1 MTRAAP
7 PPRLSTLI
15 LLAALS
21 VLPVNIFLPSLA
33 NIAEAFEADYG
44 LLSLSLA
51 GYAAASAVLQL
62 VMGPLSDRFGRR
74 PIALMALTVFITASV
89 GCALAADVWTFLTF
103 RLLQATASAGYAV
116 ALAAIRDTSDQKQAA
131 STIATVAAAWAV
143 APMLGPTLGGLLD
156 EAMGWRAIFWGL
168 ALAGAAVLALCWFG
182 LGETNRNRSSSL
194 AGQFRN
200 YPSLLIAPR
209 FWAYAGCT
217 AFSVGAFY
225 AFLAGAPLVAATV
238 FGMSPAATG
247 LFMGTITAGFMLG
260 SFLSSR
266 LANRF
271 PLTTTMMVGRVV
283 ACGGLALGL
292 LLFLGDV
299 GHVMA
304 LFGPCMFVGLGN
316 GLTVPNANAGVLSVQ
331 PALAG
336 TASGLAG
343 ALSVGGGAALSAFTG
358 AVLTV
363 DNAAYALLGVMLA
376 SSLLSL
382 AAAAYARR
390 LEGRPTAQGGSVG

>member
-156 EAMGWRAIFWGL
+156 EAMGWRAIFWAL

-217 AFSVGAFY
+217 TFSVGAFY